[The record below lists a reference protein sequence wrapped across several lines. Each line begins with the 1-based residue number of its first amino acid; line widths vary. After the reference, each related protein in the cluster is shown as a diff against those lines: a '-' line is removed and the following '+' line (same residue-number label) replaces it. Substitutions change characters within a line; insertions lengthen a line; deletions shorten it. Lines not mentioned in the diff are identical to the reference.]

1 MKKDFI
7 LKIRKLTAGKNF
19 STFQSIFK
27 GSWIEISD
35 FRKYVPWDPLRYIN
49 RKLSAKHHELYTQLF
64 QVERDVLCDVFL
76 DINYNRRW
84 KKDNNYTQEI
94 IWFLREFIWYAH
106 KNSISIR
113 FFYPELSKVSRFQI
127 IKKKAELKHVSFWK
141 RYTQAISILDHFQDI
156 VKNTNKKY
164 QSLLPDFLDYA
175 RKNSKKRAIIVFSD
189 FLDISDEDTKVL
201 SFLDSIHG
209 LNLFKLPVDDLRWQN
224 YNKFFSKEQSYT
236 SNITDELD

>member
-7 LKIRKLTAGKNF
+7 LKIRKLTAWKNF

-27 GSWIEISD
+27 GSGIEISD

-64 QVERDVLCDVFL
+64 QVERDILCDVFL

-84 KKDNNYTQEI
+84 KKDNNYTEEI
-94 IWFLREFIWYAH
+94 IWFLRDFIWYAH

-113 FFYPELSKVSRFQI
+113 FFYPELSKLSRFQI
-127 IKKKAELKHVSFWK
+127 IKKKPELKHVSFWK
-141 RYTQAISILDHFQDI
+141 RYTQAISMLDHFQDI
-156 VKNTNKKY
+156 VRNTNKKY

-224 YNKFFSKEQSYT
+224 YNKFFSREQSYVW
-236 SNITDELD
+236 NITDELD